1 MEPNTLLPS
10 KMAVNPPDPGDG
22 QRESSGGRKS
32 QVVAFARGV
41 AASRSDEPSLS
52 HSGSDSVAATA
63 SGNMFESKISPLT
76 DDSTTA
82 SVVSSVA
89 SRVATSE
96 VFSTSANRA
105 GHDSDHAVAPEQLA
119 ADIRALPDTSIFSR
133 GITETM
139 LLSLLNKPSRHS
151 APQAFATGSNG
162 QGMASRA
169 LGSRAISDSEL
180 PPGHTYQP
188 YFWMSRLASS
198 QLLPEFQLNQALLP
212 RLVDQLIMSEQ
223 EARQYFQARFE
234 YRFVDYGFNCSDAS
248 GTEPEK
254 NYGVFTRAPVK
265 GGELIGVYSG
275 IGYVL
280 NKREWAKYNHN
291 WKPEHV
297 HQKVTTEMPD
307 FMSYYRTLM
316 AGLRGKDQ
324 TQRTLSK
331 FTMAGFSSDSTNT
344 VVFLPDNE
352 RYTPMHFLN
361 AANRVKDNNVIMSF
375 VSVNT
380 RSGNLTFPVYFAERD
395 IAVGEELLVNH
406 RSLPPD
412 EWEQSGLMMTAARER
427 EKCEKNL
434 QSQLG
439 FIKTLNNDV
448 PGKQSI
454 SPFVAAPAYYASEA
468 LRKSHR
474 QAKKQQHQGSEV
486 PRG

>member
-1 MEPNTLLPS
+1 MEPNALLPA
-10 KMAVNPPDPGDG
+10 KMAGSRPPDPDDEQCG
-22 QRESSGGRKS
+22 STSGEQS
-32 QVVAFARGV
+32 QGVAFARDVV
-41 AASRSDEPSLS
+41 AVRSDEPSLS
-52 HSGSDSVAATA
+52 HSGSDSDAAIS
-63 SGNMFESKISPLT
+63 SGNIFKSKITPLT

-82 SVVSSVA
+82 SVA

-96 VFSTSANRA
+96 DVSTPANRA
-105 GHDSDHAVAPEQLA
+105 GHDSDDATALEQLA
-119 ADIRALPDTSIFSR
+119 EDIRALPDTSIFSR
-133 GITETM
+133 GIKETM
-139 LLSLLNKPSRHS
+139 LLSLQNKPSRHS
-151 APQAFATGSNG
+151 AHQAFATGSNRP
-162 QGMASRA
+162 GMANRA

-188 YFWMSRLASS
+188 YLWMSRLASS
-198 QLLPEFQLNQALLP
+198 QLLPDFQLNQALQP
-212 RLVDQLIMSEQ
+212 RLVNQLIMSEQ
-223 EARQYFQARFE
+223 EARQDFQARFE

-248 GTEPEK
+248 GAEPEK
-254 NYGVFTRAPVK
+254 NYGVFARAPVK

-275 IGYVL
+275 MGYVL
-280 NKREWAKYNHN
+280 NKREWARHNHN

-331 FTMAGFSSDSTNT
+331 YTMAGFSSDSTNT
-344 VVFLPDNE
+344 VVFLPDNQ

-361 AANRVKDNNVIMSF
+361 AANRAKDNNVSMSF

-380 RSGNLTFPVYFAERD
+380 RSGNLTLPIYFALRD
-395 IAVGEELLVNH
+395 IAVGEELLVNC

-427 EKCEKNL
+427 AKYEKNL

-439 FIKTLNNDV
+439 FIKTLNNEV
-448 PGKQSI
+448 PGKQAI

-468 LRKSHR
+468 LRKSYR
-474 QAKKQQHQGSEV
+474 QTNKQQH
-486 PRG
+486 